1 MLPPGSPA
9 TTIVR
14 TGDLARS
21 MPSSLATSA
30 RRRAYVGV
38 QQRTLAPWVKMA
50 RNLAALLK
58 PPPGMLKAPSASP
71 ASNASQKPMNGPNE
85 NAKKT
90 RSAALTP
97 AARKMSLQFSIIHC
111 QLSGVSSQRNG
122 SPLVPLVWWTRV

>member
-50 RNLAALLK
+50 RNLASLLK
-58 PPPGMLKAPSASP
+58 PPPGMLNAPSASL

-85 NAKKT
+85 NAKKI